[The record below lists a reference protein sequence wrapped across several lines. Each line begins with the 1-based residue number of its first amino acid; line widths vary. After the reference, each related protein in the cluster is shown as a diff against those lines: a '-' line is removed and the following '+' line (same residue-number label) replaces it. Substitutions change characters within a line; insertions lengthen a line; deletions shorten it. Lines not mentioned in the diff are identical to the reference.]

1 MMRDLVIATR
11 NPGKLRE
18 IRELLREASFN
29 ILGLDAFPD
38 APEVIEDAETFAGNA
53 EKKAL
58 TIAEHTGCLTLA
70 DDSGLMVDALDGA
83 PGVLSARFAGEE
95 ANDADN
101 NAKLLVDLS
110 AVVAADRQAAFH
122 CAMVLVDPDGET
134 AHFSSIL
141 KGVILDHR
149 QGDGGFG
156 YDPLFMVREY
166 GLTLAQLPL
175 KTKNRISHRGK
186 ALTALLAT
194 IQNSV

>member
-1 MMRDLVIATR
+1 MRDLVIATR

-29 ILGLDAFPD
+29 ILGLDAFPE

-110 AVVAADRQAAFH
+110 AVVAADRQAVFH

-134 AHFSSIL
+134 AHFSGIL

-149 QGDGGFG
+149 QGDSGFG

>member
-110 AVVAADRQAAFH
+110 AVVAADRQAVFH

-134 AHFSSIL
+134 AHFSGIL